1 MLSVRDTGTGISPE
15 VVHWVFEPFY
25 TGKEYGEGTGLGLF
39 ICNAIVMYHG
49 GVIDVHSEQNKGTTF
64 EVYLPRVPV
73 PEVQDSDRG
82 QGRAPHG
89 NETVLL
95 VEDDQDVREVAAGV
109 VRHHGYTVLEAGDG
123 GEALYVVESRNDRQV
138 DLLFTDVVMPLMN
151 GRELAT
157 RLRDVLP
164 EFKVLYTSGYTWEAI
179 NRMGRADPGG
189 AFLEKPVTPG

>member
-1 MLSVRDTGTGISPE
+1 MAAKPSMW
-15 VVHWVFEPFY
+15 VV
-25 TGKEYGEGTGLGLF
+25 
-39 ICNAIVMYHG
+39 
-49 GVIDVHSEQNKGTTF
+49 
-64 EVYLPRVPV
+64 
-73 PEVQDSDRG
+73 
-82 QGRAPHG
+82 
-89 NETVLL
+89 
-95 VEDDQDVREVAAGV
+95 
-109 VRHHGYTVLEAGDG
+109 
-123 GEALYVVESRNDRQV
+123 SRNDRQV